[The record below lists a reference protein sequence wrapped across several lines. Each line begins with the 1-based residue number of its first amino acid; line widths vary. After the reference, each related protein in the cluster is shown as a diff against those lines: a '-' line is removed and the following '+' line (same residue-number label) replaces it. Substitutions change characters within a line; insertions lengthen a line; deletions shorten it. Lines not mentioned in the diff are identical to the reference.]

1 MTSQNKK
8 PDTEFIDGKD
18 EKAPKYKSGDPVP
31 VLGYVFLVKEVTCDG
46 TTQETGYFKTE
57 IHAGSTAPDQTVV
70 NNLDLENPRRLE
82 FVTNSS
88 GISYY
93 YVSDQGAALGA
104 ANNKFHSM
112 TAQVTGNK
120 LGGGPNWFKK
130 IGSTNWDAIM
140 SAFESSISGYI
151 KH

>member
-8 PDTEFIDGKD
+8 SDAEYIDGKD
-18 EKAPKYKSGDPVP
+18 EKAPKYKSGDPVQN
-31 VLGYVFLVKEVTCDG
+31 LGYVFLVKEVTCDG

-57 IHAGSTAPDQTVV
+57 EIAGSNAPNQTVL

-93 YVSDQGAALGA
+93 YVSDKDAALGA
-104 ANNKFHSM
+104 ANTKFNSM

-120 LGGGPNWFKK
+120 LGGGPNWLQK
-130 IGSTNWDAIM
+130 IGNTNWDAIM
-140 SAFESSISGYI
+140 SAFESSISRYI
-151 KH
+151 KR